1 MNVRTGAKRP
11 VDSGIG
17 ERTNDCP
24 GPSDQWGT
32 SDQWAPRGLPTF
44 FSVVE
49 QAVLHTVAPGG
60 HATSISGWMASR
72 AAKSGTLAEQ
82 LAGTDGSCA
91 MALPSRQAAS
101 RREKERMVAKKQRG
115 GGRWGAKRECG
126 SSVGQ
131 RASWRR
137 GAYAAHAA
145 TGSNFGWMCHAGF
158 PPYVWPLRLQMKHV
172 VRTSQQAG
180 GWASRP
186 PARGILCRDCP
197 PTAAVTGA
205 ALCGGVRWAG
215 CFNRL
220 D

>member
-1 MNVRTGAKRP
+1 MTAQGLPHGKACFQEAGLRAQRTLEFGGSSHSESPEPSKPRAEASFRHLLPYCAEQEGRKLQVNVRTGAKRP

-101 RREKERMVAKKQRG
+101 R
-115 GGRWGAKRECG
+115 
-126 SSVGQ
+126 S
-131 RASWRR
+131 
-137 GAYAAHAA
+137 
-145 TGSNFGWMCHAGF
+145 F
-158 PPYVWPLRLQMKHV
+158 
-172 VRTSQQAG
+172 
-180 GWASRP
+180 
-186 PARGILCRDCP
+186 
-197 PTAAVTGA
+197 
-205 ALCGGVRWAG
+205 
-215 CFNRL
+215 
-220 D
+220 